1 VRAGVYR
8 SGGGWKPLFARVAGA
23 CAVMALF
30 AYWLLGRL
38 GDWYA
43 MSTTEQ
49 IAALS
54 VAVASSGIVYVAAC
68 YTLGLRVAHF
78 RHRAPV

>member
-1 VRAGVYR
+1 MRAGVYR
-8 SGGGWKPLFARVAGA
+8 SSGAWKPLFARVVGA
-23 CAVMALF
+23 CAVMTIF
-30 AYWLLGRL
+30 AFWLLSVL

-54 VAVASSGIVYVAAC
+54 VVVASSGVVYVAAC
-68 YTLGLRVAHF
+68 YVLGLRLADF
-78 RHRAPV
+78 RHRAPL